1 MNLSSRAQTFE
12 SMRVLPDL
20 DFQYHDWVASSYALL
35 DIAPHAGLREQEPDF
50 LSLKDSIVRVGMKYP
65 VVLLENSF
73 ANYVGCCADV
83 RADCILPHDPSRPFI
98 AASGNQR
105 LAIAKRLQYSTIDC
119 VLAPDLEWAY
129 SIILRGKED

>member
-65 VVLLENSF
+65 IVLLENSF
-73 ANYVGCCADV
+73 ANYVGCK
-83 RADCILPHDPSRPFI
+83 SR
-98 AASGNQR
+98 
-105 LAIAKRLQYSTIDC
+105 LHSTT
-119 VLAPDLEWAY
+119 
-129 SIILRGKED
+129 